1 MLVGWNWKSTF
12 DGENIYIH
20 TKIKL
25 TVKRKRKLHDEANKN
40 CNELSNTPRQ
50 AYKNNWKESLIEA
63 RLDGE
68 AGNSLMCL
76 RLRPIHQPWRW
87 AFWKCNH
94 FHANKIREAFHFGEV
109 VKAPINNNS
118 QAIWEFCCFHSI
130 TLPSIARLGR
140 RCNESFFNCTIFA
153 SPLTCEH
160 SSNTH
165 FSGCWNFSHCFTWNG
180 FLCSLERKRILRQ
193 DVNYG
198 LKSLSFE
205 FFFHHPSEVHKL
217 IHDGT

>member
-1 MLVGWNWKSTF
+1 MKLIKIVMSYRTRRAK
-12 DGENIYIH
+12 H
-20 TKIKL
+20 TK
-25 TVKRKRKLHDEANKN
+25 TTGRKVWLRHDSMERRETHWCVFAF
-40 CNELSNTPRQ
+40 
-50 AYKNNWKESLIEA
+50 A
-63 RLDGE
+63 RSTR
-68 AGNSLMCL
+68 A
-76 RLRPIHQPWRW
+76 WRW

-180 FLCSLERKRILRQ
+180 FLCKKENPTPGCKLRAEVVKLRI
-193 DVNYG
+193 
-198 LKSLSFE
+198 F